1 MKVAEIISKVDDIR
15 NCQALMRK
23 WRYGE
28 ITKESQIDAIA
39 EGINEHL
46 DDYIKMLVNKEVK

>member
-1 MKVAEIISKVDDIR
+1 MKVSEIILKVDDIR
-15 NCQALMRK
+15 ECQALMRK

-28 ITKESQIDAIA
+28 IANESQIDEIA
-39 EGINEHL
+39 KCINEHL

>member
-1 MKVAEIISKVDDIR
+1 
-15 NCQALMRK
+15 MRK

-39 EGINEHL
+39 ESINEHL